1 MPQSQKGLMSSS
13 VFVVTVTHN
22 TGETLESFLGSL
34 AGASSEPLTVVIV
47 DNASTDLSLERAAA
61 SAHGASILELADN
74 VGYGAGVTA
83 GINARATDSDYV
95 LITNPDVTFAP
106 GSIDALVRAADDLTA
121 SGSFGPKILDA
132 EGNTYPSAR
141 NLPSLRNGIGHA
153 MFSRVWPNNPWSR
166 NYRSDQNYGSERRSA
181 GWLSGACLLVRK
193 SAYDAVGGFDPRF
206 FMYFEDVDLGARLG
220 KLGWSNI
227 YVPDAV
233 VTHTGAHSTSGSAKR
248 MERVHH
254 NSAYIYLAEKYSA
267 WYLGPV
273 RAVLRLGLAA
283 RGWWVTR

>member
-1 MPQSQKGLMSSS
+1 MPSS

-22 TGETLESFLGSL
+22 TGETLESFLASL
-34 AGASSEPLTVVIV
+34 TEASSQPLTVVIV
-47 DNASTDLSLERAAA
+47 DNASIDLSSERASAN
-61 SAHGASILELADN
+61 AHGASILELSN
-74 VGYGAGVTA
+74 NLGYGAGVSA
-83 GINARATDSDYV
+83 GIDAGATDSEYV
-95 LITNPDVTFAP
+95 LISNPDVTFAP
-106 GSIDALVRAADDLTA
+106 GAIDALVRAADELTTA
-121 SGSFGPKILDA
+121 GSFGPKILDA
-132 EGNTYPSAR
+132 EGHTYPSAR
-141 NLPSLRNGIGHA
+141 NLPSLRNGVGHA
-153 MFSRVWPNNPWSR
+153 FFSKVWPNNPWSR
-166 NYRSDQNYGSERRSA
+166 NYRSDQDYGSERRRA

-248 MERVHH
+248 MERAHH

-273 RAVLRLGLAA
+273 RTVLRLGLAA